1 MNRRQTLPDH
11 PQSAQ
16 DAPGTAPADGRMV
29 MRRIWSGWVRPY
41 IGRLIG
47 ALVLMAVVA
56 ASAAAYPLL
65 TRHIFNALADGRAA
79 EVIWVAPPLIILL
92 ALVKGVAL
100 FLQTVQV
107 NALALRVT
115 TDLQK
120 DMARALIT
128 ADLGVLTREPA
139 GAFMSRI
146 MNDLNLVREAAVRL
160 ANNLVR
166 DVLTAIVLIATMV
179 WLDWLMALVVLA
191 VYPVALQ
198 PIIGIGARQRK
209 ASGHLQEHME
219 DVTSLLAETLQGAR
233 MVQAYQLEESE
244 TRRTRLAFDGLY
256 ARLVSLLTGRAKVD
270 PILEIVGGVAVGGVI
285 ALAGWRVSAG
295 YLAVGDV
302 IAFITTLILLVQP
315 VRAIGTLNAVTNE
328 AIAAAS
334 RVLALLDRPN
344 RITDAKDAVDVGRM
358 SGAIS
363 FADVGFDYVVDAA
376 ASDAAA
382 SDPASSDAAS
392 SDAASSDAQPGMAA
406 APALVDVSF
415 DIAAGQMVA
424 LCGPSGSGKSTVINL
439 LPRFFDSTAGTI
451 TIDGVDL
458 RQIGIESLRNNIA
471 LVSQDAVLFDDTVA
485 ANIAFGRSGASRDD
499 ITAAAK
505 AAAAHDFIMA
515 LDGGYDAPVGTM
527 GNRLSG
533 GQRQRISI
541 ARAMLKDAPI
551 LLLDEATAAL
561 DADSEQQVQAALARL
576 QKGRTT
582 LVVAHRLATIRDADL
597 ILVMEAGQI
606 VERGTHAGLI
616 AQDGLYAR
624 LCRLQSLDSAS

>member
-198 PIIGIGARQRK
+198 PIIRIGARQRK

-233 MVQAYQLEESE
+233 MVKAYQLEESE

-376 ASDAAA
+376 AGDAAA
-382 SDPASSDAAS
+382 G
-392 SDAASSDAQPGMAA
+392 DAQPGMAA

-458 RQIGIESLRNNIA
+458 RRIGIESLRNNIA

-485 ANIAFGRSGASRDD
+485 ANIAFGRPGASRDD

>member
-198 PIIGIGARQRK
+198 PIIRIGARQRK

-233 MVQAYQLEESE
+233 MVKAYQLEESE

-344 RITDAKDAVDVGRM
+344 RITDAKDALDVGRM

-363 FADVGFDYVVDAA
+363 FADVGFDYAVDASA
-376 ASDAAA
+376 GY
-382 SDPASSDAAS
+382 
-392 SDAASSDAQPGMAA
+392 AQPGMAA

-485 ANIAFGRSGASRDD
+485 ANIAFGRPGASRDD

>member
-166 DVLTAIVLIATMV
+166 DMLTAIVLIATMV

-198 PIIGIGARQRK
+198 PIIRIGARQRK

-233 MVQAYQLEESE
+233 MVKAYQLEESE

-382 SDPASSDAAS
+382 SDAAS

>member
-1 MNRRQTLPDH
+1 M
-11 PQSAQ
+11 
-16 DAPGTAPADGRMV
+16 DGRTV
-29 MRRIWSGWVRPY
+29 MRRILTGWVRPY
-41 IGRLIG
+41 MARLVG
-47 ALVLMAVVA
+47 ALLLMAVVA

-79 EVIWVAPPLIILL
+79 EVIWVAPPLIIVL

-120 DMARALIT
+120 DMARALIV

-146 MNDLNLVREAAVRL
+146 MNDLNLVR
-160 ANNLVR
+160 
-166 DVLTAIVLIATMV
+166 DVLTALVLIATMI

-191 VYPVALQ
+191 VYPIALQ
-198 PIIGIGARQRK
+198 PVIRIGARQRR
-209 ASGHLQEHME
+209 ASGNLQEHME
-219 DVTSLLAETLQGAR
+219 EVTSLLAETLQGAR
-233 MVQAYQLEESE
+233 MVKAYQLEEAE

-256 ARLVSLLTGRAKVD
+256 TRLVGLLTGRAKID
-270 PILEIVGGVAVGGVI
+270 PILEVVGGVAVGGVI

-328 AIAAAS
+328 AIAAAD
-334 RVLALLDRPN
+334 RVLQLLDRPN
-344 RITDAKDAVDVGRM
+344 LVADADGAVDPGRM
-358 SGAIS
+358 KGAIRFS
-363 FADVGFDYVVDAA
+363 DVGFAYDAA
-376 ASDAAA
+376 GADSETI
-382 SDPASSDAAS
+382 
-392 SDAASSDAQPGMAA
+392 
-406 APALVDVSF
+406 PALVHVDFDVK
-415 DIAAGQMVA
+415 AGQTVA
-424 LCGPSGSGKSTVINL
+424 LCGPSGSGKSTIINL
-439 LPRFFDSTAGTI
+439 LPRFFDAAAGQI
-451 TIDGVDL
+451 SIDGTDIRLISIEGL
-458 RQIGIESLRNNIA
+458 RRNLA
-471 LVSQDAVLFDDTVA
+471 LVSQDAVLFDDTIA
-485 ANIAFGRSGASRDD
+485 ANIAFGRPNASRDD
-499 ITAAAK
+499 IVSAAE

-561 DADSEQQVQAALARL
+561 DAESEQQVQEALARL
-576 QKGRTT
+576 QQGRTT
-582 LVVAHRLATIRDADL
+582 LVVAHRLSTIHDADQ
-597 ILVMEAGQI
+597 ILVMDGGTI
-606 VERGTHAGLI
+606 TERGTHAALVAKG
-616 AQDGLYAR
+616 GLYAR
-624 LCRLQSLDSAS
+624 LSQLQSLGNGA

>member
-1 MNRRQTLPDH
+1 M
-11 PQSAQ
+11 
-16 DAPGTAPADGRMV
+16 DGRTV
-29 MRRIWSGWVRPY
+29 MRRILTGWVRPY
-41 IGRLIG
+41 MARLVG
-47 ALVLMAVVA
+47 ALLLMAVVA

-79 EVIWVAPPLIILL
+79 EVIWVAPPLIIVL

-120 DMARALIT
+120 DMARALIV

-166 DVLTAIVLIATMV
+166 DVLTALVLIATMI

-191 VYPVALQ
+191 VYPIALQ
-198 PIIGIGARQRK
+198 PVIRIGARQRR
-209 ASGHLQEHME
+209 ASGNLQEHME
-219 DVTSLLAETLQGAR
+219 EVTSLLAETLQGAR
-233 MVQAYQLEESE
+233 MVKAYQLEEAE

-256 ARLVSLLTGRAKVD
+256 TRLVGLLTGRAKID
-270 PILEIVGGVAVGGVI
+270 PILEVVGGVAVGGVI

-328 AIAAAS
+328 AIAAAD
-334 RVLALLDRPN
+334 RVLQLLDRPN
-344 RITDAKDAVDVGRM
+344 LVADADGAVDPGRM
-358 SGAIS
+358 KGAIRFS
-363 FADVGFDYVVDAA
+363 DVGFAYDAA
-376 ASDAAA
+376 GADSETI
-382 SDPASSDAAS
+382 
-392 SDAASSDAQPGMAA
+392 
-406 APALVDVSF
+406 PALVHADFDVK
-415 DIAAGQMVA
+415 AGQTVA
-424 LCGPSGSGKSTVINL
+424 LCGPSGSGKSTIINL
-439 LPRFFDSTAGTI
+439 LPRFFDAAAGQI
-451 TIDGVDL
+451 SIDGTDI
-458 RQIGIESLRNNIA
+458 RQISIEGLRRNLA
-471 LVSQDAVLFDDTVA
+471 LVSQDAVLFDDTIA
-485 ANIAFGRSGASRDD
+485 ANIAFGRPNASRDD
-499 ITAAAK
+499 IVSAAE

-561 DADSEQQVQAALARL
+561 DAESEQQVQEALARL
-576 QKGRTT
+576 QQGRTT
-582 LVVAHRLATIRDADL
+582 LVVAHRLSTIHDADQ
-597 ILVMEAGQI
+597 ILVMDGGTI
-606 VERGTHAGLI
+606 TERGTHAALVAKG
-616 AQDGLYAR
+616 GLYAR
-624 LCRLQSLDSAS
+624 LSQLQSLGNGA